1 MATPKST
8 VDPSLPLGNSSSA
21 PDLATTKRRIALV
34 ALASFLVTMWLP
46 ICSASRFADLSN
58 WYNDHLH
65 HAYAVWVFG
74 ERGFDVY
81 RMGFAEAARGVH
93 YAHPVIGG
101 WGENPMVYPPG
112 IFAVF
117 APVAWLGSVLSLSLQ
132 QFGAVS
138 LVWLLS
144 LAHVSLYAF
153 WSGLASAPRGTRAL
167 LGVVIWLMF
176 LRMALNGFYDV
187 VWLGFAAMMA
197 QSAAKE
203 RHGEALLWCGAAAF
217 THYRAAV
224 LLPLLLW
231 VLLRALRDKPLGA
244 WPWKPLSATLLLGL
258 VALYTFVLMYPHS
271 SVAAASAPPLQQLF
285 VTQLTPWLVLGAVL
299 AASGCAFRTGG
310 WVPAST
316 VAIVGGIALLELPT
330 YRTFW
335 WHACIGL
342 AVPLLANVPQATR
355 SNGASR
361 LRQLGLLLHMVLEAL
376 VFNDRQGGTFGV
388 LAQLASDYHAR

>member
-1 MATPKST
+1 MALLALTSFLLT
-8 VDPSLPLGNSSSA
+8 LWLPL
-21 PDLATTKRRIALV
+21 
-34 ALASFLVTMWLP
+34 F
-46 ICSASRFADLSN
+46 SASRFADLSN

-81 RMGFAEAARGVH
+81 RMGFAEAARGVDF
-93 YAHPVIGG
+93 AHPFIGG

-112 IFAVF
+112 IFVVF
-117 APVAWLGSVLSLSLQ
+117 APVAWLGSALSLTLQ
-132 QFGAVS
+132 QFGA
-138 LVWLLS
+138 LGLIWLLA
-144 LAHVSLYAF
+144 LAHVSLYTF
-153 WSGLASAPRGTRAL
+153 WTGLAGAPRGTRAL
-167 LGVVIWLMF
+167 LGALLWLVF

-187 VWLGFAAMMA
+187 VWLGFASMMA

-231 VLLRALRDKPLGA
+231 VLLRALRHKPLSS
-244 WPWKPLSATLLLGL
+244 WPWKPLTATAILGL
-258 VALYTFVLMYPHS
+258 VALYTFAIMYPHS
-271 SVAAASAPPLQQLF
+271 SVAAANAPSLRQLF
-285 VTQLTPWLVLGAVL
+285 ATQITPWLVLAAVL
-299 AASGCAFRTGG
+299 GASGCAFRVGG

-316 VAIVGGIALLELPT
+316 AAIVGGIALLELPT

-355 SNGASR
+355 AQGASR
-361 LRQLGLLLHMVLEAL
+361 LRQLGILLHLSLEAL

-388 LAQLASDYHAR
+388 LAQLAGDYHLR